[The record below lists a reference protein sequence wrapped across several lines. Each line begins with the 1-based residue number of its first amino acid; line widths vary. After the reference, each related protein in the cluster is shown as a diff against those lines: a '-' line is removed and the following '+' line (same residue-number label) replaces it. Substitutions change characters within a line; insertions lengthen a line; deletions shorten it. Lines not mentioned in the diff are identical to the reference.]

1 LIDLM
6 MFVYTVSSKSK
17 YALCEDCNRAFT
29 LSHNK
34 RGVSFSP
41 RFLAIDSI
49 MADALKVVG

>member
-1 LIDLM
+1 MIDLM

-17 YALCEDCNRAFT
+17 YALCDDCNRAFT
-29 LSHNK
+29 LFHNK
-34 RGVSFSP
+34 RGVSFSL